1 MKTPKQSEWMHR
13 LAIEFVERKSFYWGL
28 RVKRVNSSVYRG
40 NSWLVS
46 DVFHLYSDI
55 YKAISTLIKPH
66 FVGPINLPLP
76 RGTLI
81 SRYSPIIGLI
91 QLYTTCPANNLE
103 QLMHRTRFHR
113 DIRVH
118 QALFARLIRKLF
130 SVNVIGLFS
139 FWSNCPVLSQLL
151 AYFSFSIFG

>member
-1 MKTPKQSEWMHR
+1 MGVARR
-13 LAIEFVERKSFYWGL
+13 LRM
-28 RVKRVNSSVYRG
+28 KRVNSSVYRG

-46 DVFHLYSDI
+46 NVFHLSDI
-55 YKAISTLIKPH
+55 YKAISMLIKPH

-76 RGTLI
+76 RDTLI

-103 QLMHRTRFHR
+103 QLMHRTRFHH
-113 DIRVH
+113 DIRVY

-139 FWSNCPVLSQLL
+139 LWSNCPVLSQLL
-151 AYFSFSIFG
+151 AYFSSFFHFRLFHGFNVPEILIELWLKRF

>member
-1 MKTPKQSEWMHR
+1 MGVAR
-13 LAIEFVERKSFYWGL
+13 RL

-46 DVFHLYSDI
+46 NVFHLSDI
-55 YKAISTLIKPH
+55 YKAISMLIKPH

-76 RGTLI
+76 RDTLI

-103 QLMHRTRFHR
+103 QLMHRTRFHH
-113 DIRVH
+113 DIRVY

-130 SVNVIGLFS
+130 SVNVIGLF
-139 FWSNCPVLSQLL
+139 FTLVKLPCP
-151 AYFSFSIFG
+151 FSIARVFFFLFPFSAFPWI